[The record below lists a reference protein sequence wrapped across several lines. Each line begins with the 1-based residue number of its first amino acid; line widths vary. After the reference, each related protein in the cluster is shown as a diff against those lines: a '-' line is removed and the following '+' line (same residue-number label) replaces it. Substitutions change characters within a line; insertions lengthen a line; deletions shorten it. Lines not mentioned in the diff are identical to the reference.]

1 MSRLTLFTTAFAVLL
16 ACTES
21 DSPLDSSAEI
31 ILAGAGPVANFV
43 TSLKGREEVPPVDTK
58 ATGLAKFKLS
68 QDGTELGY
76 KLIASNIQ
84 GVTQAHI
91 HCGAPGVLGPIVI
104 FLFGFDPEGVDS
116 NGILA
121 QGTLTAGELIPL
133 PDSPECPGG
142 IADFEELIERMQGG
156 GTYANVHTLVNPV
169 GEIRG
174 HIDHG
179 NGVD

>member
-1 MSRLTLFTTAFAVLL
+1 MSRVSLFATALTVLL
-16 ACTES
+16 ACTDN
-21 DSPLDSSAEI
+21 DSPMDSTAE
-31 ILAGAGPVANFV
+31 LVLTGSGPVANFV
-43 TSLKGREEVPPVDTK
+43 TPLKGREEVPPVDTK

-68 QDGTELGY
+68 KDGTSLDY
-76 KLIASNIQ
+76 KLIASNIE

-91 HCGAPGVLGPIVI
+91 HCGAPGVNGPVVI
-104 FLFGFDPEGVDS
+104 FLFGFDPAGVDS

-121 QGTLTAGELIPL
+121 QGALTAAGLIPQ

-142 IADFEELIERMQGG
+142 IADFEDLIDRLASGG
-156 GTYANVHTLVNPV
+156 AYANVHTLVNPG

-179 NGVD
+179 SGVE

>member
-1 MSRLTLFTTAFAVLL
+1 MSRLTLFVTALAVLL
-16 ACTES
+16 ACAETE
-21 DSPLDSSAEI
+21 SPLDSSAEVV
-31 ILAGAGPVANFV
+31 LTGSGPVANFV
-43 TSLKGREEVPPVDTK
+43 TSLKGREEVPPVDTN
-58 ATGLAKFKLS
+58 ATGLAKFQLS
-68 QDGTELGY
+68 KDGSELEY

-121 QGTLTAGELIPL
+121 QGTLTAAQLIPL
-133 PDSPECPGG
+133 PDSVECPGG
-142 IADFEELIERMQGG
+142 IADFEELIERMQSG

-179 NGVD
+179 SGVD

>member
-1 MSRLTLFTTAFAVLL
+1 MNRAAFFAITFTVLL

-21 DSPLDSSAEI
+21 DSPLDSSAE
-31 ILAGAGPVANFV
+31 LVLSGSGPVANFV
-43 TSLKGREEVPPVDTK
+43 APLKGREEVPPVDTK
-58 ATGLAKFKLS
+58 ATGLAKFQLS
-68 QDGTELGY
+68 KDGTQLDY

-91 HCGAPGVLGPIVI
+91 HCGAPGVLGPVVI
-104 FLFGFDPEGVDS
+104 FLFGFDPAGVDS

-121 QGTLTAGELIPL
+121 QGTLTAAGLIPL

-142 IADFEELIERMQGG
+142 IADFDDLIERLKSGDA
-156 GTYANVHTLVNPV
+156 YANVHTLANPV

-179 NGVD
+179 NGVE